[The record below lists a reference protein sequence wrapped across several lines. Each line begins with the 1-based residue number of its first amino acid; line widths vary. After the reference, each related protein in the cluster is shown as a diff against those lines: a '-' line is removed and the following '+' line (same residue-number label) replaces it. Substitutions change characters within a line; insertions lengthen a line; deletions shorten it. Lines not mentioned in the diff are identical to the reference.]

1 MAPRDG
7 VFTIKAQLKGITK
20 PPVWRRIRIVGG
32 ASFGQLHEA
41 LQAAF
46 EWEGH
51 HLHVF
56 QPKRVRFSRPAFQ
69 IGPTGDDM
77 ISFFCERIDEEGL
90 RLDSVL
96 PRYPKTLEYVYDF
109 GDDWVH
115 TLTVE
120 SWEDDELYYFYEISE
135 RRGAAP
141 AEDCGGIYEFMYKRD
156 LIVQANKD
164 GVDLRTV
171 NFEYPETHLDYAVAS
186 LGTNFDPKD
195 PYYRP
200 EWEKLDEK

>member
-46 EWEGH
+46 EWEGC

-56 QPKRVRFSRPAFQ
+56 QPKPVRFSRPAFQ
-69 IGPTGDDM
+69 IGPAQEVG
-77 ISFFCERIDEEGL
+77 FFCGEHIDEESI

-96 PRYPKTLEYVYDF
+96 PHYPKTLEYVYDF

-115 TLTVE
+115 SLTVE
-120 SWEDDELYYFYEISE
+120 SWEDDELYFYYDITD

-141 AEDCGGIYEFMYKRD
+141 AEDCGGIYDFMYKRD
-156 LIVQANKD
+156 LIVQAKKD
-164 GVDLRTV
+164 GVDLMSV
-171 NFEYPETHLDYAVAS
+171 NF
-186 LGTNFDPKD
+186 
-195 PYYRP
+195 
-200 EWEKLDEK
+200 